1 MKIILLFAFMQTIFS
16 TLPAKAVSKDT
27 TSTLPSSVYQ
37 NVAYGSDPKQVM
49 DIYLPAN
56 RSVNTTKLLFMIHGG
71 SWSGGDKNG
80 FKQYIDSLKKH
91 LPGYAY
97 VNINYRLV
105 SANQNKFP
113 AQENDVK
120 MALSFIINK
129 SDEYQISNNV
139 VLLGASAGAH
149 LALLQAYKYSDP
161 IKVKAVVSFFGPSD
175 FNYMY
180 DNPVF
185 PQVPQLLELLLG
197 GSPRDNEAAYHQSSP
212 INYITAQTCPT
223 LLFQGGK
230 DPLVNPKQSE
240 LLKARLQKEGV
251 TNKLV
256 VYPNEGHGWFG
267 SSLSDSFNKI
277 SKFLNENVQ

>member
-1 MKIILLFAFMQTIFS
+1 MKIILLFAFMQTMFS
-16 TLPAKAVSKDT
+16 TLSAKAVLNDT
-27 TSTLPSSVYQ
+27 TSTLPSSVFL

-56 RSVNTTKLLFMIHGG
+56 RSVNSTRLLFMIHGG

-80 FKQYIDSLKKH
+80 FKPYIDSLKNH
-91 LPGYAY
+91 LPDYAF

-105 SANQNKFP
+105 SASQNKFP

-120 MALSFIINK
+120 MALSFIMNK
-129 SDEYQISNNV
+129 STEYQISHNV

-161 IKVKAVVSFFGPSD
+161 IKAKAVVSFFGPSD

-185 PQVPQLLELLLG
+185 PQVPHLLELLLG
-197 GSPRDNEAAYHQSSP
+197 GNPTDNKAAYLQSSP
-212 INYITAQTCPT
+212 ISYVTVQSCPT

-251 TNKLV
+251 TNQLF
-256 VYPNEGHGWFG
+256 VYPNEGHGWHG
-267 SSLSDSFNKI
+267 STLSDSFEKI
-277 SKFLNENVQ
+277 TTFLQENVQ